1 MRRVDAPDTQG
12 VYRCNIK
19 PVIIKKTERLL
30 PVKPFN
36 TIQTPEAQMTAQA
49 LVEASQALANSNAS
63 LVISEARVR
72 SILESAMD
80 AIITVDATHRIVL
93 FNRAAS
99 TMFRYQAEQAMGLPM
114 QDLLTDWS
122 DNALDSVGTATG
134 LRMGGESFPAELTI
148 SVAQEGG
155 LQLFTFI
162 IRDVSD
168 QVRARNALE
177 RSNRDLKQ
185 FAFVASHDLK
195 TPLRSIGGFV
205 QMLAKSHAGVFDANA
220 NALVDRTLSAVKRLE
235 HLTED
240 LLRYAQID
248 VVALA
253 PSPVDMSDVVHEVI
267 SLLDASIAQTGGTVT
282 VGGLP
287 IVRGDRTQLVQLLL
301 NLIGNALKY
310 CRGHAPVVHL
320 GAVWQDGAWVFSVTD
335 NGIGIEARHHEKVF
349 EVFKRLHSQSEFPGT
364 GIGLAVC
371 KRIVDAH
378 GGQIWVSSESGAGSV
393 FSFTLKN

>member
-1 MRRVDAPDTQG
+1 M
-12 VYRCNIK
+12 
-19 PVIIKKTERLL
+19 

-36 TIQTPEAQMTAQA
+36 AIQTPEVQMATQA
-49 LVEASQALANSNAS
+49 LVEASQALASSNAS

-99 TMFRYQAEQAMGLPM
+99 TMFRYKAEQAMGLPM
-114 QDLLTDWS
+114 QNLLIDWS
-122 DNALDSVGTATG
+122 DNVLDAVGTATG
-134 LRMGGESFPAELTI
+134 LRLGGESFPAELTI
-148 SVAQEGG
+148 SVAQEGD

-205 QMLAKSHAGVFDANA
+205 QMLAKSHVGVFDANA

-253 PSPVDMSDVVHEVI
+253 PLPVDMSDVAHEVI
-267 SLLDASIAQTGGTVT
+267 SLLDASIAQTAGTVT
-282 VGGLP
+282 VDKLP
-287 IVRGDRTQLVQLLL
+287 VVMGNRTQLVQLLL
-301 NLIGNALKY
+301 NLIGNGLKY

-320 GAVWQDGAWVFSVTD
+320 GAVWQDGTWVFSVTD
-335 NGIGIEARHHEKVF
+335 NGIGIDAKHHEKVF
-349 EVFKRLHSQSEFPGT
+349 EVFKRLHSQSEFAGT

-378 GGQIWVSSESGAGSV
+378 GGRIWVSSEPDLGST
-393 FSFTLKN
+393 FSFTLKS